1 MSRLGQRWGLL
12 LLGLAFVASGALART
27 VDEIR
32 KEMAGIRRST
42 NWGDP
47 AEAKAA
53 NEKIKK
59 LAAEMTR
66 SASAPPQGDS
76 QGSAPPGQGSG
87 SDTEDPTQGG
97 LDINEYRS
105 QITSQIVAAAG
116 GGKHAD
122 ILLAKEV
129 REKIVEEYRAD
140 VDRQIKNPDVLGEQ
154 TTLVIDASSPA
165 AEAVIGQMENFRAIS
180 TLIITGGENGAPV
193 DLELIL
199 RKAAAYPLR
208 DLYIIGFQQHVTA
221 LPPQVGGFPQ
231 LRLLAVFGNRITAL
245 PPAVDSLGQLETLY
259 VDANP
264 ISTVLPAVRSM
275 PRLTKLGLGNTQISA
290 AERAAIARLRP
301 GCQILTQ

>member
-1 MSRLGQRWGLL
+1 MSRRLAWGLL
-12 LLGLAFVASGALART
+12 FAAVAFVAAGALART
-27 VDEIR
+27 AAEIR

-53 NEKIKK
+53 NEKVRK
-59 LAAEMTR
+59 LAAELTR
-66 SASAPPQGDS
+66 SASAQDGS
-76 QGSAPPGQGSG
+76 QASAPPADGS
-87 SDTEDPTQGG
+87 SADLEDPTKGG

-105 QITSQIVAAAG
+105 EISSQIAAAVG

-129 REKIVEEYRAD
+129 REKIVGEYRAD
-140 VDRQIKNPDVLGEQ
+140 VDRQIKNPDVFGEQ
-154 TTLVIDASSPA
+154 TTLVIDTSSPA
-165 AEAVIGQMENFRAIS
+165 ADAVIGQMENFRAIS

-193 DLELIL
+193 DLPLIL

-208 DLYIIGFQQHVTA
+208 DLYIVGFKQHVTA
-221 LPPQVGGFPQ
+221 LPSQIGGFTQ
-231 LRLLAVFGNRITAL
+231 LRTLAVFGNAITAL
-245 PPAVDSLGQLETLY
+245 PPAVDSLGALETLY

-264 ISTVLPAVRSM
+264 IGTVLPAVRAM
-275 PRLTKLGLGNTQISA
+275 PRLTKLGLGKTQISA

-301 GCQILTQ
+301 ACKILTQ